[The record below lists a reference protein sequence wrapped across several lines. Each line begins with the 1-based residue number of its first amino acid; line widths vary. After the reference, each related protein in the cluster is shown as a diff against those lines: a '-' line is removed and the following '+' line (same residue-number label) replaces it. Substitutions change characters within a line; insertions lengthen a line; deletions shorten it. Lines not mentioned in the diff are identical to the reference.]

1 MEEGGVMNV
10 LYQIW
15 LVGMVIIFLAIVWWA
30 FRPKNRSKW
39 EERGRIPLD
48 DKEG

>member
-1 MEEGGVMNV
+1 LQEGGIMNA